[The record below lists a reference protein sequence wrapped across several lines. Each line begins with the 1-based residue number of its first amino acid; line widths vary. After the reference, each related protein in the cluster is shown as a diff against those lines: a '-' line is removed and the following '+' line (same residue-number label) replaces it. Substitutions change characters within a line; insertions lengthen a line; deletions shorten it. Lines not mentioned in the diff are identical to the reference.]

1 MSCATHGCPEL
12 RPGSAACHCAACH
25 QTFSGL
31 GLFDRHQ
38 DWQTCPG
45 KLSCEYAGALGL
57 VRASNGTWWTP
68 EGLRKSTESVGM
80 MHQARTAAA

>member
-1 MSCATHGCPEL
+1 MNCHRRGCPAL
-12 RPGSAACHCAACH
+12 PPGSAACHCAARH
-25 QTFSGL
+25 QTFSNL

-57 VRASNGTWWTP
+57 VRAPNGVWWTP
-68 EGLRKSTESVGM
+68 EGLKKSTEAVGR
-80 MHQARTAAA
+80 MHQAAAA